1 MNGWTTVTE
10 ARTKVHDGCGRHMAK
25 TVSDL
30 TLDDEHM
37 TIGTDD
43 RLQEA
48 AKRLMS
54 ISGGILVVLNDEQ
67 HVKGVI
73 GQRQLIKALADGVN
87 AAESECHEHMEMDFM
102 KVHLSDSLKSVLSD
116 IRTRSPQAV
125 VAVDENDEFIG
136 YFSPTDYQEA
146 TKLVDSLKGL
156 NL

>member
-1 MNGWTTVTE
+1 
-10 ARTKVHDGCGRHMAK
+10 MAK

-67 HVKGVI
+67 HVKGII

-102 KVHLSDSLKSVLSD
+102 KVQLNDNLKGVLKD
-116 IRTRSPQAV
+116 IKTRTPQAV
-125 VAVDENDEFIG
+125 VAVDENEEFVG
-136 YFSPTDYQEA
+136 YFSPGDYKDA
-146 TKLVDSLKGL
+146 VDLVANLKGL